1 MGQMQKKFGS
11 RYRDLAADLRAR
23 AVTLTD
29 ERTRQGMLEAANV
42 WDRLADLV
50 DRRVN
55 LFGQSIPPERRP
67 RS

>member
-1 MGQMQKKFGS
+1 MQKKFGA
-11 RYRDLAADLRAR
+11 RAIATLRLIWAR
-23 AVTLTD
+23 AVTLTE

-50 DRRVN
+50 DRPVN
-55 LFGQSIPPERRP
+55 LFGKSIPPERCA